1 MRKKYSSIIG
11 PGAVILSAVL
21 FGTMPLMAKRAFA
34 LGSNAYTTAFGRFAT
49 GAVIAGLV
57 ILLALP
63 AKKHVYKNRSQN
75 NNFGEFSD
83 KFACAILQTTKAAN
97 SQ

>member
-1 MRKKYSSIIG
+1 MCKKYSSIIG

-49 GAVIAGLV
+49 GAVIAGLLLILLAV
-57 ILLALP
+57 ILLGLP
-63 AKKHVYKNRSQN
+63 VEKQIYKKQIAK
-75 NNFGEFSD
+75 
-83 KFACAILQTTKAAN
+83 
-97 SQ
+97 

>member
-1 MRKKYSSIIG
+1 MRKNVHALVG

-57 ILLALP
+57 ILLAVILLGLP
-63 AKKHVYKNRSQN
+63 VEKQIYKKQIAK
-75 NNFGEFSD
+75 
-83 KFACAILQTTKAAN
+83 
-97 SQ
+97 

>member
-1 MRKKYSSIIG
+1 MCKKYSSIIG

-49 GAVIAGLV
+49 GAVITGLV
-57 ILLALP
+57 ILLAVILLGLP
-63 AKKHVYKNRSQN
+63 VKKQIYKKQIAK
-75 NNFGEFSD
+75 
-83 KFACAILQTTKAAN
+83 
-97 SQ
+97 